1 MAEETKMSEEQTPD
15 TPAEEQTPNQPVSW
29 VNDDGSFNRDKFGDE
44 LGRHTIFD
52 KYPNV
57 EEFVKGS
64 INAQTMIGQK
74 IDDWIGSD
82 NEDIIKQRMN
92 LAGVPSDPDGYEVQY
107 PDSFA
112 DIEQDNQNA
121 IKEYIADTAKWAHEN
136 GVPKDVF
143 EKFVARD
150 LEKSIQV
157 HLDQKTNEDQEYQ
170 KELGAL
176 QKEWGNEFE
185 NNKSRAEN
193 MAKMLGMEGIIPVL
207 EDNPEIMKEFYD
219 GASKL
224 MNDDTI
230 IEAKQTQSLET
241 ARDMIDDLSAKML
254 NYKGSTSDPE
264 YIRMIEKMSKLQR
277 GLPKKSDDISILS

>member
-1 MAEETKMSEEQTPD
+1 
-15 TPAEEQTPNQPVSW
+15 
-29 VNDDGSFNRDKFGDE
+29 
-44 LGRHTIFD
+44 
-52 KYPNV
+52 
-57 EEFVKGS
+57 
-64 INAQTMIGQK
+64 MIGQK

-92 LAGVPSDPDGYEVQY
+92 IAGVPSDPDGYEIQY
-107 PDSFA
+107 PDSFE

>member
-264 YIRMIEKMSKLQR
+264 YLRMIEKMSKLQR